1 MNEQLIETFLS
12 NWERWGGDWER
23 WDNPIAARLA
33 LLRYLNEQHRTE
45 ILSWQVDAL
54 PIPALAD
61 ALNDAKFTLFPPHR
75 RNLNP
80 DLSIGL
86 TSADAALAASG
97 SLVMTPA
104 SGRSWLPALIPIH
117 HVALLPVSRLYTDLD
132 AWRRAWRAS
141 RPGDAAR
148 SLIISGPSISDD
160 IEQHPHRGMFG
171 PRQIH
176 LILFHDG
183 ISA

>member
-86 TSADAALAASG
+86 TSADAALAAS
-97 SLVMTPA
+97 
-104 SGRSWLPALIPIH
+104 
-117 HVALLPVSRLYTDLD
+117 SR
-132 AWRRAWRAS
+132 
-141 RPGDAAR
+141 
-148 SLIISGPSISDD
+148 
-160 IEQHPHRGMFG
+160 
-171 PRQIH
+171 
-176 LILFHDG
+176 
-183 ISA
+183 